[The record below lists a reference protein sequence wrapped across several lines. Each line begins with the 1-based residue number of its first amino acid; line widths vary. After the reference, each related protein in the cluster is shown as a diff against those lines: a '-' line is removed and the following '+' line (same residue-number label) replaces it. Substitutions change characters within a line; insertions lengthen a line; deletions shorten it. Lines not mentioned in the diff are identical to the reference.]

1 MNWARGV
8 GYRPDNPVSGVR
20 RYEENTTAWTTLT
33 EKQADSLLEACGI
46 ESKRAPHLHLLVL
59 LALHTGLRKGE
70 ALGLRWED
78 LDLSQGTVSVY
89 RRKTNTR
96 SQIPMHPRLLAALRT
111 AKRRGPYL
119 FAHKDGTPF
128 GDARRSF
135 KTAVNR
141 AGLPDIRWH
150 DLRHTFASWLVE
162 RGADL
167 YTVQELMGH
176 TSLSMTRRY
185 AHLSPGHKRAA
196 IELIGKREAARAATY
211 PATRGS
217 KAKAQRRREISQAVV
232 E

>member
-1 MNWARGV
+1 MSAHQAHYPVATMCRVLEISTSGYYAWRQRPPSQRAREDARLQERIG
-8 GYRPDNPVSGVR
+8 
-20 RYEENTTAWTTLT
+20 TIH
-33 EKQADSLLEACGI
+33 Q
-46 ESKRAPHLHLLVL
+46 ESR
-59 LALHTGLRKGE
+59 
-70 ALGLRWED
+70 
-78 LDLSQGTVSVY
+78 GTY
-89 RRKTNTR
+89 
-96 SQIPMHPRLLAALRT
+96 
-111 AKRRGPYL
+111 
-119 FAHKDGTPF
+119 GTPF

-211 PATRGS
+211 PATRS
-217 KAKAQRRREISQAVV
+217 SEAKAQRRRDVSQAIV